1 MVSSLLD
8 AMKDGREYSSLLE
21 VQANNINLVSEIRR
35 GVAEVEEARGRP
47 LICYVSN
54 VLRAGDVG
62 TTIDLADD
70 LPFAELVA
78 AVPSNIREVDVF
90 VVTPGGSGQQVNSFV
105 NKLRPR
111 FDFVGFV
118 VPHMCMSA
126 GTLWVTS
133 GNEIVMDARAFLGP
147 IDPQVRN
154 REGRFVPAQALFTL
168 VADIQK
174 QGEESI
180 AKGQQPTWTNIQLL
194 RLLDPKE
201 LGDALAASHYS
212 VQLATDYLNKYKF
225 ASWTIRDSSK
235 QLVTPQYRLATAKK
249 VAALLGSHNEWK
261 AHSHG
266 IFPDV
271 LHEKCGLQITRPDA
285 KLTRAMRRLWA
296 LCYWTFENTEIQ
308 KIYLSRSYSLF
319 RSKPKLKQPNDKA

>member
-1 MVSSLLD
+1 MR
-8 AMKDGREYSSLLE
+8 DGREYSSLLE
-21 VQANNINLVSEIRR
+21 VQPNNVNLVAEIRR
-35 GVAEVEEARGRP
+35 AIADVEQARGRR
-47 LICYVSN
+47 LICYVAN

-62 TTIDLADD
+62 TAIELADD

-78 AVPSNIREVDVF
+78 SVPATEKTVDVF

-105 NKLRPR
+105 SKLRPR

-118 VPHMCMSA
+118 IPHMCMSA

-133 GNEIVMDARAFLGP
+133 GNEIVMDDRAFLGP

-154 REGRFVPAQALFTL
+154 REGRYVPAQALFTL
-168 VADIQK
+168 VSDIQRK
-174 QGEESI
+174 GEAALAQGL
-180 AKGQQPTWTNIQLL
+180 QPRWTDIQLL

-212 VQLATDYLNKYKF
+212 VQLATDYLNRYKL
-225 ASWTIRDSSK
+225 ADWRVRQSSG
-235 QLVTPQYRLATAKK
+235 QPVTAEHRQKTALKI
-249 VAALLGSHNEWK
+249 ANLLGSHDEWK

-271 LHEKCGLQITRPDA
+271 LHAKCGLHIVRPNQNLA
-285 KLTRAMRRLWA
+285 RAMRRLWA
-296 LCYWTFENTEIQ
+296 LFYWVFENTDIQ
-308 KIYLSRSYSLF
+308 KAYISNTYSMF
-319 RSKPKLKQPNDKA
+319 RTKPKLRQTNGKM

>member
-1 MVSSLLD
+1 MQ
-8 AMKDGREYSSLLE
+8 DGREYSSLLE
-21 VQANNINLVSEIRR
+21 VQPNNVNLVAEIRR
-35 GVAEVEEARGRP
+35 AVAEVAEARGRP
-47 LICYVSN
+47 LICYVAN

-62 TTIDLADD
+62 TAIELADD

-78 AVPSNIREVDVF
+78 AVPSKERAVDVF

-105 NKLRPR
+105 SKLRPR

-118 VPHMCMSA
+118 IPHMCMSA

-133 GNEIVMDARAFLGP
+133 GNEIVMDDRAFLGP

-168 VADIQK
+168 VTDIQK
-174 QGEESI
+174 KGEAALAQGM
-180 AKGQQPTWTNIQLL
+180 QPRWTDVQLL

-212 VQLATDYLNKYKF
+212 VQLATDYLNRFKL
-225 ASWTIRDSSK
+225 ADWTKRQSS
-235 QLVTPQYRLATAKK
+235 QQPVTPEHRQKTALKIAT
-249 VAALLGSHNEWK
+249 LLGSHDEWK

-271 LHEKCGLQITRPDA
+271 LHARCGLRITKPDPN
-285 KLTRAMRRLWA
+285 LTRAMRRLWA
-296 LCYWTFENTEIQ
+296 LFYWVFENTDIQ
-308 KIYLSRSYSLF
+308 KTYISNTYSMF
-319 RSKPKLKQPNDKA
+319 RTKPKLRQTNGKT